1 MYFLGEIKIYYMA
14 KTKLLEYLGSPL
26 TVLFHTQEFKRAV
39 TRITTC
45 CGSSGGEIFL
55 DAGDNVTITGTGTE
69 LDPFVIS
76 SENGGLQ
83 SVVAGTNITID
94 NTDPLNPIISAASGL
109 TGTGTNNVL
118 TKWTGATSLGNSL
131 VSEDAT
137 TVKIGAVG
145 SQPTYAFGVYGTTN
159 GATISAIDN
168 ALSLESGNTSTSPA
182 LIVSRSNTSA
192 NIAEFAAPS
201 GVLVSLTSSGSVQSS
216 ALAGTGTRM
225 VVADTN
231 GLLSTQAIPGGG
243 GSGWALTGNSI
254 ASGDKLGT
262 TNAQDLVIIARN
274 DTWATFGNP
283 NQSIVL
289 GTNTNGNATSRNVVI
304 GHFAGGLSMTGT
316 DNTAVGRLAL
326 YASTGIG
333 NSAFGQ
339 GAGYTGTFVS
349 GNYNTFLGFETQTS
363 NAAITNSTAVGA
375 NVVLSQSNT
384 VILGNNADIGVGTA
398 TPAASA
404 KMEIVSTTKG
414 FLPPRMTTTQKNAIS
429 TPATGLEVYDSTLNS
444 LEFYDGTLW
453 TGAWNRRGNIGAS
466 AANDF
471 IGNRDNIDFNIR
483 VNNFLVAKWS
493 SNESVSIGSGSSAS
507 GQASIALGI
516 NSLNSGIAAIALGYQ
531 ASVNGANN
539 AIALGR
545 LTQTNHE
552 GAFTS
557 QDYSGSNAFTS
568 SVNHQWKTKFNGGY
582 RFMIGTTVPADLVKI
597 GVDAGKALEVIST
610 TAMFIPPVMTGAQ
623 AEAIS
628 SKTEGGMIYS
638 TDGSGVTITS
648 KGWWGWNGTTWE
660 KLNP

>member
-76 SENGGLQ
+76 SAAGLTDGDKGDITVSSSGTVWTVDNSAITTTKINNGAVTYAKIQNVTANSRLLGRA
-83 SVVAGTNITID
+83 SAGAGVVEEITIG
-94 NTDPLNPIISAASGL
+94 SGL
-109 TGTGTNNVL
+109 TLTGSTLSVSGGGGISGLTTNTIPLAASSTTLANSVL
-118 TKWTGATSLGNSL
+118 KQASSKLLVGNAFTISGQNALLSLDTNQEVIFAGRSTSTWGSYLFNSTNSTNGSGSLGPHFWSFIQGGSANTVGSAGVGANGFGLFCSSRYGISPGAGDRRAWQYIFAANGNNYFNPEFATGDQLSGAFAIGYRADETPPQRLSVSGGGYFSL
-131 VSEDAT
+131 
-137 TVKIGAVG
+137 AVG
-145 SQPTYAFGVYGTTN
+145 IGV
-159 GATISAIDN
+159 
-168 ALSLESGNTSTSPA
+168 TSPA
-182 LIVSRSNTSA
+182 ASS
-192 NIAEFAAPS
+192 
-201 GVLVSLTSSGSVQSS
+201 VLDLT
-216 ALAGTGTRM
+216 
-225 VVADTN
+225 
-231 GLLSTQAIPGGG
+231 
-243 GSGWALTGNSI
+243 
-254 ASGDKLGT
+254 
-262 TNAQDLVIIARN
+262 
-274 DTWATFGNP
+274 
-283 NQSIVL
+283 
-289 GTNTNGNATSRNVVI
+289 
-304 GHFAGGLSMTGT
+304 
-316 DNTAVGRLAL
+316 
-326 YASTGIG
+326 
-333 NSAFGQ
+333 
-339 GAGYTGTFVS
+339 
-349 GNYNTFLGFETQTS
+349 
-363 NAAITNSTAVGA
+363 
-375 NVVLSQSNT
+375 
-384 VILGNNADIGVGTA
+384 
-398 TPAASA
+398 
-404 KMEIVSTTKG
+404 STTKG

-483 VNNFLVAKWS
+483 VNNTLVAKWS
-493 SNESVSIGSGSSAS
+493 SVESVSVGSGSSAS
-507 GQASIALGI
+507 GQASIALGV
-516 NSLNSGIAAIALGYQ
+516 NALNSGIAAIALGYQ
-531 ASVNGANN
+531 SSVNGANN

-545 LTQTNHE
+545 LSQTNHE

-568 SVNHQWKTKFNGGY
+568 SVNYQWKTKFNGGY
-582 RFMIGTTVPADLVKI
+582 RFMIGTTVPVDLVKI

-638 TDGSGVTITS
+638 TDGSGATITS

>member
-1 MYFLGEIKIYYMA
+1 MSN
-14 KTKLLEYLGSPL
+14 KLIDYITQPVSTLFKSREFQLALRKGLCCIGDTGGTTYL
-26 TVLFHTQEFKRAV
+26 QEG
-39 TRITTC
+39 T
-45 CGSSGGEIFL
+45 
-55 DAGDNVTITGTGTE
+55 NVTITGSGTE
-69 LDPFVIS
+69 ADPYIIS
-76 SENGGLQ
+76 SSGG
-83 SVVAGTNITID
+83 SGI
-94 NTDPLNPIISAASGL
+94 SGL
-109 TGTGTNNVL
+109 TAGYVPVADSSTSIINSALFQSGSNLLIGSVL
-118 TKWTGATSLGNSL
+118 DSGNGEKLQITGNSL
-131 VSEDAT
+131 FKGQAIFDAGGST
-137 TVKIGAVG
+137 STIIYADSG
-145 SQPTYAFGVYGTTN
+145 SQLNFSLNSFNRMTLSPN
-159 GATISAIDN
+159 GDVKVLN
-168 ALSLESGNTSTSPA
+168 L
-182 LIVSRSNTSA
+182 
-192 NIAEFAAPS
+192 S
-201 GVLVSLTSSGSVQSS
+201 GV
-216 ALAGTGTRM
+216 GTRM
-225 VVADTN
+225 VVADST
-231 GLLSTQAIPGGG
+231 GILSTQAIPSG
-243 GSGWALTGNSI
+243 GSGWSLTGNSI
-254 ASGDKLGT
+254 TSGDKLGT

-429 TPATGLEVYDSTLNS
+429 TPATGLEVFDSTLATT
-444 LEFYDGTLW
+444 EFYDGTLW
-453 TGAWNRRGNIGAS
+453 TGAWNRKGNIGAS

-483 VNNFLVAKWS
+483 VNNTLVAKWS
-493 SNESVSIGSGSSAS
+493 SVESVSVGAGSSAS
-507 GQASIALGI
+507 GQASIALGVS
-516 NSLNSGIAAIALGYQ
+516 SLNSGIAAIALGYQ
-531 ASVNGANN
+531 SSVNGANN

-545 LTQTNHE
+545 LSQTNHE

-568 SVNHQWKTKFNGGY
+568 SVNYQWKTKFNGGY
-582 RFMIGTTVPADLVKI
+582 RFMIGTTVPVDLVKI

-638 TDGSGVTITS
+638 TDGSGATITS